1 MMQLKFDGNGSMKE
15 LFTRHAIEI
24 FDSVVDAIAKS
35 HQDIGVEGVDAMV
48 ATIDGIE
55 YVVHIHKKDF
65 VSSLN
70 SAIAAYEGAEA
81 YEKCQ
86 YCVNLIKK
94 LRAQVNRRE

>member
-15 LFTRHAIEI
+15 FFARHAIEI
-24 FDSVVDAIAKS
+24 FNSVVDAIAKD
-35 HQDIGVEGVDAMV
+35 HQDSGVEGVDALV

-55 YVVHIHKKDF
+55 YLVHIHRKDF

-70 SAIAAYEGAEA
+70 RAIAAYEGAEA

-86 YCVNLIKK
+86 QCVILIKK
-94 LRAQVNRRE
+94 LGALANRPE

>member
-1 MMQLKFDGNGSMKE
+1 MMQLNFDGNGSMKE
-15 LFTRHAIEI
+15 LFARHAIEI
-24 FDSVVDAIAKS
+24 FDSVVDAIAKG
-35 HQDIGVEGVDAMV
+35 HQDSGGEGVDAMV
-48 ATIDGIE
+48 ATIEGIE

-86 YCVNLIKK
+86 QCVILIKK
-94 LRAQVNRRE
+94 LGALANRPE

>member
-1 MMQLKFDGNGSMKE
+1 MQLKSDGNGSMKE
-15 LFTRHAIEI
+15 LFARHAIEI
-24 FDSVVDAIAKS
+24 FDGVVDAIAKG
-35 HQDIGVEGVDAMV
+35 HQDSKVEGVDVMV

-55 YVVHIHKKDF
+55 YIVHLHKKDF

-86 YCVNLIKK
+86 QCVILKNK
-94 LRAQVNRRE
+94 LKAQANCRG